1 MSCIFGKDFGLKP
14 LYFVLHLT
22 ENGKYFNIAPPHP
35 LIPDIIL
42 TVALIPNVQSKL

>member
-1 MSCIFGKDFGLKP
+1 MENI
-14 LYFVLHLT
+14 LT
-22 ENGKYFNIAPPHP
+22 IAPPHP